1 MTTSSCLPQWSII
14 LSLSHSQWAP
24 LIYFYIF
31 CSDRANEASQKQ
43 LHFISALSVSVW
55 FDAIS
60 LMQSVNP
67 PPPQSRNEISAIGKT
82 DVKAAL
88 QQVENEL
95 EKCFWQ
101 ASLTYYRVT
110 FGYQIDSS
118 RSWHW
123 TSVLLITLLWVG
135 SADRREP
142 HHDRPIH
149 SDRETRSTDRPP
161 CIRKVTSLTPGS
173 TGVSY
178 APLNS

>member
-1 MTTSSCLPQWSII
+1 M
-14 LSLSHSQWAP
+14 
-24 LIYFYIF
+24 
-31 CSDRANEASQKQ
+31 
-43 LHFISALSVSVW
+43 W
-55 FDAIS
+55 FDASALIH
-60 LMQSVNP
+60 SVNP
-67 PPPQSRNEISAIGKT
+67 SSPWSWNEISAIGRT

-110 FGYQIDSS
+110 FRYQIDGS

-142 HHDRPIH
+142 HHDSPIH
-149 SDRETRSTDRPP
+149 SDRETWSTDRPS
-161 CIRKVTSLTPGS
+161 CIETVTSL
-173 TGVSY
+173 
-178 APLNS
+178 NSEAKGYLSVQPAKSFEFTLVWKKKKASRIGTRVANLKSLKATNTKTKLASH

>member
-1 MTTSSCLPQWSII
+1 MKRAKNSCISSLPSVCQCDLMPSLWCRVWI
-14 LSLSHSQWAP
+14 L
-24 LIYFYIF
+24 
-31 CSDRANEASQKQ
+31 
-43 LHFISALSVSVW
+43 
-55 FDAIS
+55 
-60 LMQSVNP
+60 P
-67 PPPQSRNEISAIGKT
+67 PPWSRNEISAIGKT

-110 FGYQIDSS
+110 FRYQIDSS

-149 SDRETRSTDRPP
+149 SDRETRSTDRPS
-161 CIRKVTSLTPGS
+161 CIRKVTSLNPGS
-173 TGVSY
+173 SGVSY
-178 APLNS
+178 GPLNSFEFTLVKY